1 LGLAF
6 FGLTLDTVPKFRAA
20 LFSQIHEICFHGQ
33 GGYQWEEVYSMPTW
47 LRNFTFNKIQDFH
60 NEQNNRIN
68 SQIKEGEKIL
78 VDSSGKV
85 NTPNFV
91 EASKNYKK
99 PTSYK

>member
-1 LGLAF
+1 MGLAF

-60 NEQNNRIN
+60 NEQNNHIN
-68 SQIKEGEKIL
+68 SQIKEGEKTL

>member
-1 LGLAF
+1 MGLAY
-6 FGLTLDTVPKFRAA
+6 FGLTLDTFPKFRAS

-68 SQIKEGEKIL
+68 SQIKEGEKTL